1 MILRTPL
8 LIATCLALL
17 TGLALAQDPPNKLRV
32 GGGTDLPIPRFV
44 SLGSSVVNL
53 RRGPGKDYAVDW
65 VLKKRDLPVEVVA
78 EYEQWRRL
86 RIEDGTEGWV
96 HQTLIAGKRTAL
108 VAMPET
114 ALLDKADPTAPMIAV
129 LRQGVLMRLDDCRG
143 DIFCKVEVQ
152 GYRGYVP
159 RAALYG
165 LYPSERFE
173 D

>member
-1 MILRTPL
+1 MLLRATFLILACLIL
-8 LIATCLALL
+8 LVPP
-17 TGLALAQDPPNKLRV
+17 ALAQDPPKKLRV

-44 SLGSSVVNL
+44 SLGSGLVNL

-65 VLKKRDLPVEVVA
+65 VLKKRGLPVEVVA

-96 HQTLIAGKRTAL
+96 HQSLLSGKRTAL

-114 ALLDKADPTAPMIAV
+114 ALLDKADPAAPIIAILRKGVV
-129 LRQGVLMRLDDCRG
+129 LNLDDCR
-143 DIFCKVEVQ
+143 DQVFCKVEVRSHK
-152 GYRGYVP
+152 GHVP

-165 LYPSERFE
+165 LYPSEHFE